1 MIYEKGPVAVAVDA
15 QTWYNYQ
22 GGIIQHHCENHNNHA
37 VQIVGYDISGT
48 VNVLNFPTL
57 LFLSSNKM
65 LITRSEIH
73 KMLVRLSKREDTVWS
88 GTALFV

>member
-1 MIYEKGPVAVAVDA
+1 MAVAVDA

-48 VNVLNFPTL
+48 VNVLNFSTL
-57 LFLSSNKM
+57 LSFCPQIKCWLSDLEFTKC
-65 LITRSEIH
+65 
-73 KMLVRLSKREDTVWS
+73 LSQ
-88 GTALFV
+88 

>member
-1 MIYEKGPVAVAVDA
+1 MVFPFFSGSSRLVGQEDKLLQMIYEKGPVAVAVDA

-48 VNVLNFPTL
+48 VNVLKFPTL
-57 LFLSSNKM
+57 LSFCPRMKC
-65 LITRSEIH
+65 
-73 KMLVRLSKREDTVWS
+73 
-88 GTALFV
+88 